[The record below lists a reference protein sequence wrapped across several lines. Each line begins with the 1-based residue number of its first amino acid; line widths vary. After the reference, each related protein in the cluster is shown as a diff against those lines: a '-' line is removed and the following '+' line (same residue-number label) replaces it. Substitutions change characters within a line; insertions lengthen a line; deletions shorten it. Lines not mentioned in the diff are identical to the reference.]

1 MDRKLL
7 DEIGK
12 KAVLD
17 IEFKAEVVNSLLPL
31 LDESQKELLKKLF
44 SSLEPFKNEAEI
56 IIVES
61 TIPIGD

>member
-31 LDESQKELLKKLF
+31 LDESQKELLRKLF